1 MMLRPIDLLCLAL
14 CLAPAAANAGL
25 CSESNGEPRHDFE
38 FLAGYSPGSST
49 FLIGR
54 APDRQFAIAGFAYS
68 YRCWL
73 WDSVAIDYTATVLP
87 AAILFQPAQT
97 YYALSPSGALETT
110 YSPAHSVYGVG
121 VEPLGFTFEFARRHR
136 LAPFVELGGGIVAS
150 TEPIPFNVPGG
161 TGLNFLADLG
171 AGLRW
176 KLSRTRAVSIGYRLM
191 HISNANT
198 TGVNPG
204 IDNHVLWMGFSFSR

>member
-1 MMLRPIDLLCLAL
+1 MTRLPWLLLCLAP
-14 CLAPAAANAGL
+14 PAAYAGL
-25 CSESNGEPRHDFE
+25 CSDSAAEPRNDFE

-54 APDRQFAIAGFAYS
+54 APDRRFAIAGFAYS
-68 YRCWL
+68 FRCRL

-87 AAILFQPAQT
+87 AAILLQPTQSYYFASGGPLAQF
-97 YYALSPSGALETT
+97 
-110 YSPAHSVYGVG
+110 YSPAHAVYGVG

-136 LAPFVELGGGIVAS
+136 LEPFVELGGGIIAS
-150 TEPIPFNVPGG
+150 TQPVPYNIPNG

-171 AGLRW
+171 GGVRW
-176 KLSRTRAVSIGYRLM
+176 KIDRTRAVSIGYRLM

-204 IDNHVLWMGFSFSR
+204 IDNHVLWMGFSWSR

>member
-1 MMLRPIDLLCLAL
+1 MPRLPWLLLSLTPI
-14 CLAPAAANAGL
+14 AAHAGL
-25 CSESNGEPRHDFE
+25 CSDSTGEPRNDFQ

-73 WDSVAIDYTATVLP
+73 WDSVAIGYTATVLP
-87 AAILFQPAQT
+87 AAILFQPAQI
-97 YYALSPSGALETT
+97 YFFSSGTVFTESVAA
-110 YSPAHSVYGVG
+110 AHSVYGFG

-136 LAPFVELGGGIVAS
+136 LAPFVELGGGIIAS

-171 AGLRW
+171 GGIRW
-176 KLSRTRAVSIGYRLM
+176 KIGRTRAVGIGYRLM

-204 IDNHVLWMGFSFSR
+204 IDNHILWMGFSFSR

>member
-1 MMLRPIDLLCLAL
+1 MMPRFLSLLLF
-14 CLAPAAANAGL
+14 LAPAVAHAGL
-25 CSESNGEPRHDFE
+25 CSDAAGEPRNDFE
-38 FLAGYSPGSST
+38 FLAGYSPVSST

-73 WDSVAIDYTATVLP
+73 HNSIAIDYTATVLP

-97 YYALSPSGALETT
+97 FYFASGPVFAESST
-110 YSPAHSVYGVG
+110 PAHSVYGFG
-121 VEPLGFTFEFARRHR
+121 VEPIGFTFEFARRHR
-136 LAPFVELGGGIVAS
+136 LAPFVELGGGIIAS
-150 TEPIPFNVPGG
+150 TQPIPYNIAGG

-176 KLSRTRAVSIGYRLM
+176 KFSPTKAVSVGYRLL
-191 HISNANT
+191 HISNAST
-198 TGVNPG
+198 TSVNPG